1 MSGDPVAGR
10 SPFSVLNHP
19 QYRLLFL
26 GTAFAMVAFGMM
38 NVVQGVVAYELTG
51 RNGAVGFVSLGQ
63 GIAMLFLSPVGGALS
78 DRVSKRRMLLLA
90 QGCIGLMFGVISALI
105 FTGLITIWLLAFCTL
120 ILGCMFAMMGP
131 TRQAWIGDLLTGP
144 QLAHGVALQQLMMNA
159 TRIIGPL
166 IAGLLLS
173 ISIIG
178 TGGVYLTMT
187 TIFVMVVAVL
197 ALMEPTKPRPN
208 PRKTSIFGDLKAGMN
223 YIWSTHDVRLL
234 TLTFGG
240 VVLTGFSYQT
250 ILPGYLE
257 NELGHPASQLGI
269 IFGTMAVGG
278 IITTVVLSSR
288 RTLSPEYFT
297 YAFGAALAGSLV
309 LLALAPSFIAALAVS
324 AIVGA
329 TSSGFQMLNNV
340 NLMQRSSPEF
350 FGRVMSVTMMAFGLM
365 SMVAFPIGL
374 IADALGE
381 RTTLAGLGVA
391 CFGVIAAGFFASKG
405 VLAERPTV
413 RASEGL
419 KGR

>member
-1 MSGDPVAGR
+1 MSGRTEAGR
-10 SPFSVLNHP
+10 SPFAVLNHP

-26 GTAFAMVAFGMM
+26 GSAFAMVAFGMM

-51 RNGAVGFVSLGQ
+51 KNGAVGFVSLGQ
-63 GIAMLFLSPVGGALS
+63 GVAMLFLSPVGGALS

-105 FTGLITIWLLAFCTL
+105 FTGLITIWLLALCTL

-159 TRIIGPL
+159 TRIVGPL
-166 IAGLLLS
+166 IAGALLS
-173 ISIIG
+173 FNAIG

-187 TIFVMVVAVL
+187 GVFVLVISVL
-197 ALMEPTKPRPN
+197 ALMEPTQPRPN
-208 PRKTSIFGDLKAGMN
+208 PKRTSIFGDLKAGMH
-223 YIWSTHDVRLL
+223 YIWSTPDVRLL
-234 TLTFGG
+234 TLMFAGI
-240 VVLTGFSYQT
+240 VLTGFSYQT

-269 IFGTMAVGG
+269 LFGVMAVGG
-278 IITTVVLSSR
+278 IITTVLITSR
-288 RTLSPEYFT
+288 RTLSPAYFT
-297 YAFGAALAGSLV
+297 YAFGAALAGSLL

-324 AIVGA
+324 ALIGA
-329 TSSGFQMLNNV
+329 TSSGFQMLNNI

-350 FGRVMSVTMMAFGLM
+350 FGRVMSVTMMAFGLN
-365 SMVAFPIGL
+365 SIVAFPVGL

-381 RTTLAGLGVA
+381 RTTLAGLAVCCLGVVA
-391 CFGVIAAGFFASKG
+391 VGFFASTKM
-405 VLAERPTV
+405 LLERPGV
-413 RASEGL
+413 RAPDRL
-419 KGR
+419 